1 MTRTNRDETECH
13 ESFGRRNGVLT
24 CVRCLAWGPLL
35 RPRNAEL
42 AVGRERISLVTSI
55 RRLDL
60 ELLNVNTVG
69 FNLRGVGHACR
80 R

>member
-13 ESFGRRNGVLT
+13 ESFGRRNGVST
-24 CVRCLAWGPLL
+24 CVRCLASRPA

-42 AVGRERISLVTSI
+42 AVGRTYLFGSSNK
-55 RRLDL
+55 RLDL

-69 FNLRGVGHACR
+69 FTRREVGYACR
-80 R
+80 Q